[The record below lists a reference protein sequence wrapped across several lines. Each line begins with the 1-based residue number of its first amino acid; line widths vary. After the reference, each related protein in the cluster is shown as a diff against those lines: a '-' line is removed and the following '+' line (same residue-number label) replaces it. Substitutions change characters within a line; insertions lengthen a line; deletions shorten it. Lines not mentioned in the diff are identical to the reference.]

1 MSCFD
6 AAVPGTGPLGFG
18 NAPSLDF
25 EKFNGSYNLSLRSK
39 SDLNLNPQPEG
50 VIKSAFAD
58 LPVSRDNAYVID
70 TDRGELYPTIE
81 TQINVTGQ
89 QQFQN
94 RLQDTV
100 RPTSKETTIYSYDG
114 SVAPVTKSQALY
126 TQYIPQYTNIGNKSV
141 RIGGSSN
148 YGLRSATDH
157 SYFAGAGTTAINNN
171 VLQNPDVVVSNLW
184 KRPDFN
190 VDGPGTFKE
199 ARPDG
204 TKYQNYRLI
213 TKPTTNGLKL
223 NYNLETQNSDLHSY
237 SEMLGKKVEG
247 IENRYTASYQIAP
260 LLTNPLH
267 VIWDPENKGEIPAF
281 YCNTS
286 PQDYSY
292 SNMKKLPED
301 EYIQGGYNG
310 IWAMDNSKDSTN
322 AYILGLENGIHNNKL
337 EWVQGHNDRPGVIY
351 DPNIPVPGLCYSG
364 ARSIQD
370 LYQNNAT
377 EISRAYPYTDNT
389 YTTLGDPSAGFIKQ
403 TA

>member
-50 VIKSAFAD
+50 VIKSTFAD

-213 TKPTTNGLKL
+213 TTPTTNGLKL

-237 SEMLGKKVEG
+237 SQMLGKKVEG

-301 EYIQGGYNG
+301 EYIKGGYNG
-310 IWAMDNSKDSTN
+310 IWAMDNSKDNTN

-337 EWVQGHNDRPGVIY
+337 EWVQGHNDRPGVVY